1 MAGRF
6 PAVVIPIPNSMKTF
20 VSLRTSFPSGAVM
33 VAGLLAAVPAAHAHL
48 TYTGRDFGSFTGLSY
63 GSTTISNQAIT
74 GNYGWADAADGV
86 LGDSHKGRI
95 FRFHLDNDAY
105 VSFTFSANPTATA
118 TSVGGLIPAFS
129 VYQGLAA
136 VSPFA
141 ATQTALPSSPDHD
154 FSDSSVAWRTAW
166 AKDNLGP
173 SFDASATDGSW
184 NALGQWKIGGDG
196 DMPGDF
202 AQLST
207 FNFRGYAVDFNK
219 TGTVSG
225 GFRLA
230 AGDYSVM
237 VGGNDILNKGSATA
251 GSAFGVTGTITV
263 TAVPEPATW
272 TLGALGVV
280 ALIGSHR
287 TRRNA

>member
-1 MAGRF
+1 M
-6 PAVVIPIPNSMKTF
+6 N
-20 VSLRTSFPSGAVM
+20 TSVCFRPSFTSSAWLA
-33 VAGLLAAVPAAHAHL
+33 AGLLAAVPAAQAHL
-48 TYTGRDFGSFTGLSY
+48 TYSGRDFGSFTGLSY
-63 GSTTISNQAIT
+63 GSATISNQAIT

-86 LGDSHKGRI
+86 LGDSHKGRA

-105 VSFTFSANPTATA
+105 VSFKFSANPSATA
-118 TSVGGLIPAFS
+118 TSVGGLIPGFS

-136 VSPFA
+136 IAPFA
-141 ATQTALPSSPDHD
+141 ASQTALPSSADHD
-154 FSDSSVAWRTAW
+154 FSDSSAAWRTAW

-196 DMPGDF
+196 DKPGDF

-207 FNFRGYAVDFNK
+207 FNFRGFGVDYDK
-219 TGTVSG
+219 DGTATA

-230 AGDYSVM
+230 AGDYTIM

-251 GSAFGVTGTITV
+251 GSAFGVSGTLTV
-263 TAVPEPATW
+263 TAVPEPTTW
-272 TLGALGVV
+272 TLAALGAVV
-280 ALIGSHR
+280 WMGLQR
-287 TRRNA
+287 TRRTS